1 MTKLLH
7 YLEYQIL
14 DHYFTDNNI
23 FGCQD
28 LGSAQPEY
36 FGNNGCPVKST
47 SISKSM
53 STLLYTPYNRV
64 EVFNLNVVCKR
75 WFGHLLK
82 LLNDCHYNHLFGIT
96 PNPLV
101 HSRWVSGTSISTLDT
116 YKTHLRSPQC
126 IIKSLSNFRFNFQSY
141 TRATSKSNVV
151 IDILGKLKTDE
162 DLKLIFGNLH
172 SLTIDRYTNVDTLA
186 LADVQPTN
194 IFDSGSLESILHHS
208 RNSLQ
213 SIQIVQTWET
223 VNKVLTILQ
232 QFLNPSPIFK
242 SSTKNNNNN
251 SKQNNNNN
259 LKSIYLFLTN
269 TITHASKETK
279 ELVSGQLSNIFCQ
292 LEHSLE
298 SITLRHVTPLDT
310 QTPQLASS
318 LFGHVSSNAGDEIYP
333 NLVHLYLSGLDDTT
347 FQYSNLDLTRS
358 PPTVNS
364 RLLQYLLTTKVPR
377 VSNTMTLTSQTIE
390 IITTNTKVLAWTI
403 EIDFTDESI
412 LSILPFTTPSHIT
425 ELKIIISKS
434 IKPLPIV
441 RLPTTDN
448 NYNNSPICPIRLD
461 NNGGQLLKLS
471 LELFDIDCDNGFFG
485 FYQFQQLIG
494 QAYNIKLLR
503 ISTRHTSWCDHGG
516 SLFKT
521 LIDHNPNL
529 ATLQLSSLDCHP
541 PIMIS

>member
-1 MTKLLH
+1 MATLLH

-36 FGNNGCPVKST
+36 FDSNGNAVKST
-47 SISKSM
+47 STST

-82 LLNDCHYNHLFGIT
+82 LLND
-96 PNPLV
+96 
-101 HSRWVSGTSISTLDT
+101 
-116 YKTHLRSPQC
+116 
-126 IIKSLSNFRFNFQSY
+126 
-141 TRATSKSNVV
+141 
-151 IDILGKLKTDE
+151 
-162 DLKLIFGNLH
+162 
-172 SLTIDRYTNVDTLA
+172 
-186 LADVQPTN
+186 
-194 IFDSGSLESILHHS
+194 GSLESILHHS

-213 SIQIVQTWET
+213 SIQIVQTWGT

-232 QFLNPSPIFK
+232 QFLNPSPILK
-242 SSTKNNNNN
+242 ANNNNN
-251 SKQNNNNN
+251 NNQRQQNNSNNNNNDNNN
-259 LKSIYLFLTN
+259 LKSVYLFLTN
-269 TITHASKETK
+269 TTIANQETK

-298 SITLRHVTPLDT
+298 SITLRHVTPFDT
-310 QTPQLASS
+310 PIPQLAIES

-347 FQYSNLDLTRS
+347 FQYSNLDRMKSLQEINIVTRS

-403 EIDFTDESI
+403 EINFTDESI

-441 RLPTTDN
+441 RLPTTDI

-461 NNGGQLLKLS
+461 NKQLLKLS
-471 LELFDIDCDNGFFG
+471 LELLDIDCDNGFFG
-485 FYQFQQLIG
+485 FYQFHTLIG

-503 ISTRHTSWCDHGG
+503 ISTKYTSWCDHGG

-529 ATLQLSSLDCHP
+529 AALQLSSLGHQAPPLMVYTPDIENLLLQHP
-541 PIMIS
+541 RLDFIGVQGLAHIFYGNHFNSLYSRYHNNGQTCFRKNISFPI